1 MSFLDKIKDFFNF
14 EKEEEITEENINEE
28 EIKIKKEFTSKDET
42 EQKEIQRLAEKA
54 FEAKMNGDYDKAL
67 KLWDDFSSEFPE
79 AEAQAK
85 ARKAKLYII
94 LDNKEKAKD
103 ELISFFKWYSDK
115 GSFDYSSGYFTVFIS
130 ALQDLGFYTK
140 EWSDKDDYIKNISG
154 EDISLDKKLTM
165 ERIAEGLE
173 YLKENDIWSSS
184 LEEVEKNLGILS

>member
-1 MSFLDKIKDFFNF
+1 MSFLDKIKEFFNF
-14 EKEEEITEENINEE
+14 EKEEEIDEENINEE
-28 EIKIKKEFTSKDET
+28 EIKIKKEFTSKNET
-42 EQKEIQRLAEKA
+42 KQKEIQLLAEKA
-54 FEAKMNGDYDKAL
+54 FEAKMSGNYKKAL

-79 AEAQAK
+79 AKAQAK

-103 ELISFFKWYSDK
+103 ELLSFFKWYSEK

-140 EWSDKDDYIKNISG
+140 EWSDEDDYIKNISG
-154 EDISLDKKLTM
+154 KDISLDKNLTM
-165 ERIAEGLE
+165 ERIAEGLD
-173 YLKENDIWSSS
+173 YLKDNDIWSSS

>member
-1 MSFLDKIKDFFNF
+1 MTFLDKIKDFFSFEN
-14 EKEEEITEENINEE
+14 EKEIDENKLDEKE
-28 EIKIKKEFTSKDET
+28 LKIKKEFTSKDET
-42 EQKEIQRLAEKA
+42 EQKEIQLLAEKA
-54 FEAKMNGDYDKAL
+54 FEAKMNGNYEKAL

-94 LDNKEKAKD
+94 LDDKEKAKD

-115 GSFDYSSGYFTVFIS
+115 GSFNYSSGYFTIFIS

-140 EWSDKDDYIKNISG
+140 EWSDEVNYIKNISG

-165 ERIAEGLE
+165 ERIAAGLE

>member
-1 MSFLDKIKDFFNF
+1 MSFLDKIKEFFNF
-14 EKEEEITEENINEE
+14 EKEKEIDEENINEE
-28 EIKIKKEFTSKDET
+28 EIKIKKEFVSKDET
-42 EQKEIQRLAEKA
+42 EQKEIQLLAEKA
-54 FEAKMNGDYDKAL
+54 FEAKMNGNYEKAL
-67 KLWDDFSSEFPE
+67 KLWEDFSSEFPE
-79 AEAQAK
+79 AKAQAK
-85 ARKAKLYII
+85 TRKAKLYII

-103 ELISFFKWYSDK
+103 ELLSFFKWYSEK

-140 EWSDKDDYIKNISG
+140 EWSDEDDYIKNISG

-165 ERIAEGLE
+165 ERIAKGLD